1 MKKNITVFGGGTG
14 QSNLLRGLKKYDTEL
29 TAVVTMAD
37 DGGGSGRLREETGML
52 PPGDIRNCIIAL
64 SNIEPSMEMLMQHRF
79 KEGSL
84 KGQSFGNL
92 FLAALNEIYGDFEL
106 AVSKISEI
114 LAVKGRVLP
123 VTLDDVRLIAML
135 ENGNIVNG
143 ECNISTESISQNS
156 KINRVLLSPAD
167 AKPFKEVIDKIENS
181 DIIVLGPGSLY
192 TSLIPN
198 IITPG
203 IAEAIYNSRA
213 VKLLISNI
221 MTENGETTGYN
232 IEDHI
237 NAIYQ
242 HSGYPIID
250 AVISNNQPIEEN
262 ILKRYHDEGQ
272 TPLFLDKDQRKNIRN
287 LGITVVEKNLITVKD
302 ELLMHDSDKIAKTIM
317 TSGSYAKDKS
327 YKLHAYK

>member
-1 MKKNITVFGGGTG
+1 MKKHITVFGGGTG
-14 QSNLLRGLKKYDTEL
+14 QSNLLRGLKKYDIEL

-64 SNIEPSMEMLMQHRF
+64 SNIEPAMEMLMQHRF

-143 ECNISTESISQNS
+143 ECNISKESISQNS
-156 KINRVLLSPAD
+156 KISRILLSPAD
-167 AKPFKEVIDKIENS
+167 TKPFKEVIDKIENS

-198 IITPG
+198 LITPG
-203 IAEAIYNSRA
+203 IAKAIYNSKA
-213 VKLLISNI
+213 IKLFISNI
-221 MTENGETTGYN
+221 MTENGETTDYT

-237 NAIYQ
+237 NAIYD
-242 HSGYPIID
+242 HSEYQIID
-250 AVISNNQPIEEN
+250 AVISNNQPVEEK
-262 ILKRYHDEGQ
+262 ILNRYHEQGQ
-272 TPLFLDKDQRKNIRN
+272 MPLFLDKAQKKNIQSLN
-287 LGITVVEKNLITVKD
+287 ISVIEKNLITVKD

-317 TSGSYAKDKS
+317 TFESERQNKA
-327 YKLHAYK
+327 YKLQAFK

>member
-1 MKKNITVFGGGTG
+1 MKKNVTVFGGGTG
-14 QSNLLRGLKKYDTEL
+14 QSNLLRGLKKYDIEL

-64 SNIEPSMEMLMQHRF
+64 SDIEPAMETLMQHRF

-92 FLAALNEIYGDFEL
+92 FLAALNEIHGDFEL

-143 ECNISTESISQNS
+143 ESNISKECISQNT
-156 KINRVLLSPAD
+156 KISRILLSPAD
-167 AKPFKEVIDKIENS
+167 VKPFKEVIDKIKNS

-198 IITPG
+198 LITPG
-203 IAEAIYNSRA
+203 IAKAIHESKA
-213 VKLLISNI
+213 IKLLISNI
-221 MTENGETTGYN
+221 MTEKGETTNYN

-237 NAIYQ
+237 NAIYT
-242 HSGYPIID
+242 HSRCNIID
-250 AVISNNQPIEEN
+250 AVISNNKPIEEN
-262 ILKRYHDEGQ
+262 ILKRYIAQGQ
-272 TPLFLDKDQRKNIRN
+272 KPLFLDKDQKSNIESLN
-287 LGITVVEKNLITVKD
+287 ISILEKDLITVKD
-302 ELLMHDSDKIAKTIM
+302 DLLMHDSDKIAETIM
-317 TSGSYAKDKS
+317 NFHLEKEDKR
-327 YKLHAYK
+327 YKINAFK